1 VRKYT
6 LESVRVNQDTQV
18 ENQDAANKTP
28 GQRQDN
34 DKSVPW
40 REQPLPSFFESLA
53 PHSQELLRRARQG
66 DMDAKPS
73 VWDRK
78 AGEWVRADKAK
89 SRGLGGDVLKSRH
102 LMNVELDGN
111 QDDEEDE
118 EDEEDADVE
127 ELNLPAN
134 ASGAV
139 PPSGKKR
146 KIVSGPVERLIE
158 IKRWVQVPMDKA
170 DKMTEPRFL
179 ADRRPGLGSG
189 YTPAYIKSITA
200 YGFGADSA
208 GAGAAGF
215 DLGDGG
221 GLGNALGG
229 AAAGGSAAGA
239 ESGNITPRRNIPPKR
254 KKKKLGGPGRKKN
267 AVIQAE
273 REAAERAA
281 ALAAA
286 GEGEVKVEGDE
297 EKPTEGVEVKKE
309 GEEGDGDEGSGDESE
324 GEGSEE
330 GEVNDDAAPAVL
342 SADCTSVP
350 AIPADPAVPVA
361 AMVEEV
367 AAIAEDTDMKD
378 APATAT
384 TATVDTATAE
394 DIPSILV
401 DEPQLQVEPKTA
413 VPANTTTTVDGPA
426 PDVTMA
432 ATASIDTTIE
442 NEPPVTSEV
451 IREVK
456 AEIAAAP
463 ESEKEE
469 KMDLLGSIEAAV
481 EEGIGKGA

>member
-1 VRKYT
+1 
-6 LESVRVNQDTQV
+6 
-18 ENQDAANKTP
+18 
-28 GQRQDN
+28 
-34 DKSVPW
+34 
-40 REQPLPSFFESLA
+40 
-53 PHSQELLRRARQG
+53 
-66 DMDAKPS
+66 MDAKPS

-78 AGEWVRADKAK
+78 VGEWVRADKAK

-139 PPSGKKR
+139 PPAGKKR

-229 AAAGGSAAGA
+229 AAAGPAAGA
-239 ESGNITPRRNIPPKR
+239 ESGNVTPRRNIPPKR

-286 GEGEVKVEGDE
+286 GEGEVKAEGE
-297 EKPTEGVEVKKE
+297 GEKPTEGAEVKKE
-309 GEEGDGDEGSGDESE
+309 GEEGDGEEGSGDESE

-330 GEVNDDAAPAVL
+330 GEVNDDA
-342 SADCTSVP
+342 T
-350 AIPADPAVPVA
+350 PAVPAADATATSAAPADAAAPVA
-361 AMVEEV
+361 ALAEETAAV
-367 AAIAEDTDMKD
+367 ADVDADMKD
-378 APATAT
+378 VPATAT
-384 TATVDTATAE
+384 TAVVDTAPAE
-394 DIPSILV
+394 DVPSILV
-401 DEPQLQVEPKTA
+401 DEPQPQVEAEIP
-413 VPANTTTTVDGPA
+413 VPVDPTTTVDGPA

-432 ATASIDTTIE
+432 ATTAIDTTTE
-442 NEPPVTSEV
+442 DAPPVVNEV
-451 IREVK
+451 IEEVK
-456 AEIAAAP
+456 TEIAAAP
-463 ESEKEE
+463 DAEKED